1 MDQVCLHCLA
11 LKFQNEP
18 PGMCCSNGK
27 ISLWPLQEPPEPLRS
42 YLSGTTT
49 DSRHFLQNIRKYN
62 SSFQMTSFGAS
73 HIVNYGGFMP
83 TFKVKGQIYHRI
95 GSFLPENESDSI
107 YLQIYFMGDKETETD
122 RRCELNQG
130 TRREII
136 AELQDFFHQNNSLV
150 QTFTTA
156 LEQIPSNE
164 YQVVIRADKTPIGEH
179 ERRFNA
185 PIEGDV
191 AIVMIGTEFEK
202 RSIIIKKRNS
212 DVIHISETH
221 RMYDG
226 LQYPIIFW
234 NGQDGYHFKIMQ
246 CNPVTGE
253 PSNKK
258 VSCLLFVIEFN
269 LTLYFTSMYN
279 YIFVYRFLPWII
291 IRIVL

>member
-1 MDQVCLHCLA
+1 MDKVCLHCLA

-62 SSFQMTSFGAS
+62 SSFQMTSFRAKR
-73 HIVNYGGFMP
+73 IVNYGAFMP
-83 TFKVKGQIYHRI
+83 TFKVQGQIYHQI
-95 GSFLPENESDSI
+95 GSLLPENESDSKF
-107 YLQIYFMGDKETETD
+107 LQIYFMGDKEMETD
-122 RRCELNQG
+122 RRCAVNQG

-136 AELQDFFHQNNSLV
+136 AELQEFLHQNNRLV

-185 PIEGDV
+185 PTKSEV
-191 AIVMIGTEFEK
+191 AIVMVGTEFEK

-212 DVIHISETH
+212 DVVNISETH

-234 NGQDGYHFKIMQ
+234 DGQDGYHFKIMQ
-246 CNPVTGE
+246 CNPATGE

-258 VSCLLFVIEFN
+258 VSCLLFRIEIDF
-269 LTLYFTSMYN
+269 TFYFASLYNNMFCA
-279 YIFVYRFLPWII
+279 
-291 IRIVL
+291 